1 MLHIHRLPLIFTIC
15 CMGLSACAP
24 AAPLPT
30 ATPLP
35 SATLTPTEI
44 PPMPTETL
52 TPVPTETPTPTETP
66 AKTVD
71 LDINGDG
78 VTDYVGTI
86 KESHNIEINEGEPA
100 RQDKIRTFVNS
111 DFNYAGFDTQYG
123 YLTGYDIVTINN
135 GERDLDLVF
144 FRVKY
149 FREGKPPITV
159 EFSTLEKVISKFGF
173 NDLNAL
179 GTRVNVDCKT
189 PNGNDFTN
197 RAKTV
202 VTKNLE
208 LDDFET
214 SIIFPK
220 SPDWIGA
227 YEALRLLKD
236 QDITHLD
243 LKFKLISSQMS
254 Q

>member
-86 KESHNIEINEGEPA
+86 KESHNIEINEGETA

-159 EFSTLEKVISKFGF
+159 EFSATKKVLSQNGF
-173 NDLNAL
+173 NGESSLR
-179 GTRVNVDCKT
+179 TRVNINCTT

-197 RAKTV
+197 KLKTAGI
-202 VTKNLE
+202 KNNE
-208 LDDFET
+208 LDDFEA
-214 SIIFPK
+214 SIIFPENT
-220 SPDWIGA
+220 DWIGA